1 MCERERET
9 ERERERERHNTV
21 ILCSV
26 LRVKGVHE
34 VDFMLVTKKTP
45 NKLQLVARRLCS
57 ITYVL
62 MFFFTRFVFFSSK
75 VVAIVKGVYLCCLG
89 QLHSLA

>member
-1 MCERERET
+1 MCERERD
-9 ERERERERHNTV
+9 REREREKDIIQLFYAV
-21 ILCSV
+21 SYV
-26 LRVKGVHE
+26 LK
-34 VDFMLVTKKTP
+34 DFMLVTKKTP